1 MMISTRYEGYDIC
14 VVEHA
19 ARFIPRV
26 TRPGALIAHDG
37 GLAQSWSSRPRLSYA
52 RALEVA
58 MAAIDTQ
65 QIR

>member
-1 MMISTRYEGYDIC
+1 MISTRYEGYDIC
-14 VVEHA
+14 VVENS

-26 TRPGALIAHDG
+26 TRPGALIEHDG
-37 GLAQSWSSRPRLSYA
+37 ARAQSWSGRPRMSYA

-58 MAAIDTQ
+58 MTAIDTR